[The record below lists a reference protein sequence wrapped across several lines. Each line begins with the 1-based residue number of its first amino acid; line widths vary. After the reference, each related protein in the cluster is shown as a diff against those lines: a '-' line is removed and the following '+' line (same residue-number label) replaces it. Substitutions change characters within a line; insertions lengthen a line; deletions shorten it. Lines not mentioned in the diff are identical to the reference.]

1 MVTSFDVGDED
12 AVFHEKELETVGKKW
27 RLYAYTHSYSVYYKL
42 TISFADRAKDIITTS
57 IH

>member
-1 MVTSFDVGDED
+1 MDVGDEE
-12 AVFHEKELETVGKKW
+12 AVFHDKELETVGKKW
-27 RLYAYTHSYSVYYKL
+27 RLNAYTHSYSVYYEL